1 MVSQSRNNIEQRT
14 QINLY
19 MLHCILRL
27 CTGDTQKNGAD
38 SKVNKKL
45 TSNLT
50 WAQRTPSGAETVQVS
65 AADGVLCARVK

>member
-1 MVSQSRNNIEQRT
+1 
-14 QINLY
+14 

-65 AADGVLCARVK
+65 AADGVRCARVK